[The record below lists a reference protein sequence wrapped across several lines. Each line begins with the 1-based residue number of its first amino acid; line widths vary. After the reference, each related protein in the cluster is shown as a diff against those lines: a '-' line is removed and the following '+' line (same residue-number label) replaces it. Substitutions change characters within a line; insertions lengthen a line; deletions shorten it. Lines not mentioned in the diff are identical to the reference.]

1 MSGRL
6 VILPKKTYCPWKP
19 ENVERVLRDERL
31 ERERL
36 EREAKQNAQSQ
47 STSTLVRTGTNNN
60 DDGHINLFPEAKD
73 AELNLIR
80 GTTKKTVSSAVD
92 YIPDAPLGG
101 DEAMRRKS
109 GMVPFYMRSSRSND
123 NDISSH
129 SSTTGGGRYDDNG
142 SSFRLGDVRKKYNA
156 DVITEQITRDQYARR
171 EDDRKGRIDPMN
183 QFFKSSSSI
192 KPGGDAIIG
201 GKIDGEDTQRKR
213 KIVREEENKASQ
225 ERVENESREKRH
237 RNQTKSKRRRSKEII
252 SEDNKRRRNRHKSSS
267 HRDNNNAIHD
277 NTNGCE
283 SITQQSM
290 HRHELEELRRR
301 RHAREAREME
311 RERHVIN
318 PPQHN
323 NTTLGVNVYNY
334 SREGKYQDQ
343 FNPALSRN

>member
-36 EREAKQNAQSQ
+36 EREAKQNQSQ

-80 GTTKKTVSSAVD
+80 STTNKTVSSAVD

-123 NDISSH
+123 NNNSLH
-129 SSTTGGGRYDDNG
+129 SSTTGGGRYDNNG

-171 EDDRKGRIDPMN
+171 EDDRKERIDPMN
-183 QFFKSSSSI
+183 QFFKSSSPI

-201 GKIDGEDTQRKR
+201 EKVDGEDTQRKR
-213 KIVREEENKASQ
+213 TTLREEEKKASQ
-225 ERVENESREKRH
+225 ERVENESRDERH
-237 RNQTKSKRRRSKEII
+237 RHQTKSKRRRSREIS
-252 SEDNKRRRNRHKSSS
+252 SEDNKRRRHCHKSSS
-267 HRDNNNAIHD
+267 HRDNNNAVHE
-277 NTNGCE
+277 NTNGDE
-283 SITQQSM
+283 IKTQQSN
-290 HRHELEELRRR
+290 HKNSELEELRRR

-323 NTTLGVNVYNY
+323 NTTHGANVYKY
-334 SREGKYQDQ
+334 SRGGKYQDQ

>member
-36 EREAKQNAQSQ
+36 ERETKQNQSQ
-47 STSTLVRTGTNNN
+47 STVTLVRRSGTNNNNN

-73 AELNLIR
+73 AELNLVR
-80 GTTKKTVSSAVD
+80 GTNKKTISSAAVD

-109 GMVPFYMRSSRSND
+109 GIVPFYMRSISRSND
-123 NDISSH
+123 NDNSS
-129 SSTTGGGRYDDNG
+129 GGGRYDNNG
-142 SSFRLGDVRKKYNA
+142 SSFRLGDVRKNYNA

-183 QFFKSSSSI
+183 QFYKSSTI
-192 KPGGDAIIG
+192 KGGDAIIG
-201 GKIDGEDTQRKR
+201 EKVDGEDTQRKR
-213 KIVREEENKASQ
+213 KIVRQEGKNASQ
-225 ERVENESREKRH
+225 ESGVEYESRYERH
-237 RNQTKSKRRRSKEII
+237 RHQTKYHRKRSREIS
-252 SEDNKRRRNRHKSSS
+252 SEDNKRHRHRHKSSS
-267 HRDNNNAIHD
+267 HRDINNAIHEK
-277 NTNGCE
+277 TNGDE
-283 SITQQSM
+283 IKAQQSNLKNS
-290 HRHELEELRRR
+290 ELEELRRR
-301 RHAREAREME
+301 RHVREAREME

-318 PPQHN
+318 PPQL
-323 NTTLGVNVYNY
+323 NTAQGVNVYNY

-343 FNPALSRN
+343 FNPTLSRN